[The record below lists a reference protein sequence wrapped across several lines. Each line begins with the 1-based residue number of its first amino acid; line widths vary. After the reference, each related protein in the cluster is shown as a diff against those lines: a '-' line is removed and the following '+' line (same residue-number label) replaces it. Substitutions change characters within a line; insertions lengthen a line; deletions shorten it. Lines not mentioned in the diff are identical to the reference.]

1 MNLIIIN
8 SINNNTYADNLY
20 ISNIPLEK
28 IAFLLQSIIVIT
40 NQINTP
46 TDNKPNAIINQILKT
61 AHDKYKRHNSHCN
74 IPESHIKSNT
84 TFTLEIDWYFNEDNT
99 INKEKSTIT
108 GLDSLLNSTESTD
121 NFDNILSHINKHN
134 NRIEIKTIDYD
145 LKKIPLCM
153 FNRVHRDIISAGISI
168 YKNVVRD
175 SSITIL
181 YDKINKTI
189 YFNKERTPSWKN

>member
-1 MNLIIIN
+1 MDLIIIN

-20 ISNIPLEK
+20 IPNIPLEK
-28 IAFLLQSIIVIT
+28 ITYLLQNIIIIT
-40 NQINTP
+40 NRIHTPIFKKPTATINY
-46 TDNKPNAIINQILKT
+46 ILKT
-61 AHDKYKRHNSHCN
+61 AYNRYNSHCN

-121 NFDNILSHINKHN
+121 NFDNILARINKHN
-134 NRIEIKTIDYD
+134 NRIEIKAINYD

-189 YFNKERTPSWKN
+189 YFNKERTPS

>member
-20 ISNIPLEK
+20 IPNIPLEK
-28 IAFLLQSIIVIT
+28 ITYLLQNIIIIT
-40 NQINTP
+40 NRIHTPIFEKPTATINY
-46 TDNKPNAIINQILKT
+46 ILKT
-61 AHDKYKRHNSHCN
+61 AYNRYNSHCN
-74 IPESHIKSNT
+74 IPERHIKLNT
-84 TFTLEIDWYFNEDNT
+84 TFTLEIDWYFNENNT

-108 GLDSLLNSTESTD
+108 GLDLLLNSIKSTD

-134 NRIEIKTIDYD
+134 NRIEIKTINYD
-145 LKKIPLCM
+145 LKKIPLSM
-153 FNRVHRDIISAGISI
+153 FNHAHRDIISAGISI

-189 YFNKERTPSWKN
+189 YFNKERTPS

>member
-20 ISNIPLEK
+20 IPNIPLEK

-40 NQINTP
+40 NQINIP
-46 TDNKPNAIINQILKT
+46 TANKPNAIINQILKT

-74 IPESHIKSNT
+74 IPERHIKLNT
-84 TFTLEIDWYFNEDNT
+84 TFALEVDWYFNEDNT

-108 GLDSLLNSTESTD
+108 GLDSLLDIIKSTD
-121 NFDNILSHINKHN
+121 NFDNILSRINKHN

-145 LKKIPLCM
+145 LKKIPLRM
-153 FNRVHRDIISAGISI
+153 FNHVHRDIISAGISI

-189 YFNKERTPSWKN
+189 YFNKERTPSWRN

>member
-20 ISNIPLEK
+20 IPNIPLEK

-74 IPESHIKSNT
+74 IPESHIKSNA
-84 TFTLEIDWYFNEDNT
+84 TFTLEINWYFNEDNT
-99 INKEKSTIT
+99 INKEKSTII
-108 GLDSLLNSTESTD
+108 GLDSLLDSIKSTD
-121 NFDNILSHINKHN
+121 NFDNILSRINKHN
-134 NRIEIKTIDYD
+134 NRIEIKTINYD
-145 LKKIPLCM
+145 LKKIPLSM
-153 FNRVHRDIISAGISI
+153 FNHAHRDIISAGISI

-189 YFNKERTPSWKN
+189 YFNKERTPS

>member
-1 MNLIIIN
+1 MDLIIIN

-20 ISNIPLEK
+20 IPNIPLEK
-28 IAFLLQSIIVIT
+28 IAFLLQSLIVIT
-40 NQINTP
+40 NQINIP
-46 TDNKPNAIINQILKT
+46 IDNKPNAIINQILKT
-61 AHDKYKRHNSHCN
+61 AYNRHNSHCN
-74 IPESHIKSNT
+74 IPESHIQSNT

-108 GLDSLLNSTESTD
+108 GLDLLLNSIKSTD

-134 NRIEIKTIDYD
+134 NRIEIKTINYN

-153 FNRVHRDIISAGISI
+153 FNRVHRDIISTGISI

-189 YFNKERTPSWKN
+189 YFNKERTPS

>member
-1 MNLIIIN
+1 MDLIIIN
-8 SINNNTYADNLY
+8 SINNNTYANNLY
-20 ISNIPLEK
+20 ISNIPLKK
-28 IAFLLQSIIVIT
+28 IAFLLQNIIIIT
-40 NQINTP
+40 NRIHTPIFKKPTATINY
-46 TDNKPNAIINQILKT
+46 ILKT

-84 TFTLEIDWYFNEDNT
+84 TFTLEIYWYFNEDNT

-108 GLDSLLNSTESTD
+108 GLDLLLDSIKSTD
-121 NFDNILSHINKHN
+121 NFDNILSHINKHS

-145 LKKIPLCM
+145 LKEIPLCM

-168 YKNVVRD
+168 YKNVIRD

-189 YFNKERTPSWKN
+189 YFNKERTPS

>member
-28 IAFLLQSIIVIT
+28 ITYLLQNIIIIT
-40 NQINTP
+40 NRIHTPIFKKPTATINY
-46 TDNKPNAIINQILKT
+46 ILKT
-61 AHDKYKRHNSHCN
+61 AYNRYNLHCN
-74 IPESHIKSNT
+74 IPESHIKSNA
-84 TFTLEIDWYFNEDNT
+84 TFTLEINWYFNEDNT

-121 NFDNILSHINKHN
+121 NFDNILSRINKHN
-134 NRIEIKTIDYD
+134 NRIEIKTINYD

>member
-1 MNLIIIN
+1 MDLIIIN

-20 ISNIPLEK
+20 IQNIPLEK
-28 IAFLLQSIIVIT
+28 ITYLLQNIIIIT
-40 NQINTP
+40 NRIHTPIFKKPIATINY
-46 TDNKPNAIINQILKT
+46 ILKT
-61 AHDKYKRHNSHCN
+61 AYNRYKLHCSVLQN
-74 IPESHIKSNT
+74 HVKANT

-99 INKEKSTIT
+99 INKEKSTII
-108 GLDSLLNSTESTD
+108 GLDLLLDSIKSTD
-121 NFDNILSHINKHN
+121 NFDNILSHINKHS

-145 LKKIPLCM
+145 LKKIPLYM

-189 YFNKERTPSWKN
+189 YFNKERKQL

>member
-1 MNLIIIN
+1 MDLIIIN

-20 ISNIPLEK
+20 IQNIPLEK
-28 IAFLLQSIIVIT
+28 IAFLLQNIIVIT
-40 NQINTP
+40 NKINIP
-46 TDNKPNAIINQILKT
+46 TDNKPNATVNQILKT
-61 AHDKYKRHNSHCN
+61 AHDKYNRHNSHCN
-74 IPESHIKSNT
+74 MPENHVKANT

-121 NFDNILSHINKHN
+121 NFDNILSRINKHN
-134 NRIEIKTIDYD
+134 NRIEIKAINYD
-145 LKKIPLCM
+145 LKEIPLCM

-189 YFNKERTPSWKN
+189 YFNKERTPS

>member
-20 ISNIPLEK
+20 IPNIPLEK

-61 AHDKYKRHNSHCN
+61 AHDKYNRYNLHCN

-108 GLDSLLNSTESTD
+108 GLNSLLNSTESTD

-134 NRIEIKTIDYD
+134 NRIEIKTINYD
-145 LKKIPLCM
+145 LKKIPLSM
-153 FNRVHRDIISAGISI
+153 FNRAHRDIISAGISI

-189 YFNKERTPSWKN
+189 YFNKERTSS

>member
-1 MNLIIIN
+1 MNLIII
-8 SINNNTYADNLY
+8 NTYADNLY
-20 ISNIPLEK
+20 IPNIPLEK
-28 IAFLLQSIIVIT
+28 ITYLLQNIIIIT
-40 NQINTP
+40 NRIHTPIFEKPTATINY
-46 TDNKPNAIINQILKT
+46 ILKT
-61 AHDKYKRHNSHCN
+61 AYNRYNRYNLHCN

-84 TFTLEIDWYFNEDNT
+84 TFTLEINWYFNEDNT

-108 GLDSLLNSTESTD
+108 GLDLLLDSIKSTD

-134 NRIEIKTIDYD
+134 NRIEIKAINYD

-189 YFNKERTPSWKN
+189 YFNKERTPS